1 MANLFHTTATA
12 RFHNM
17 PSHMLADVIGTLDAQ
32 IKALDAQ
39 IKALEAEKEAAR
51 MALKWRGVVK
61 AEGERFTV
69 SFVSSIRQTLDTAA
83 VKEAMGQGWFDDHSK
98 LAEVTS
104 LRVTMNKA
112 ALAAA

>member
-1 MANLFHTTATA
+1 MASLSNTTAAA

-17 PSHMLADVIGTLDAQ
+17 PAAMLADVIGT
-32 IKALDAQ
+32 LDAQ

-51 MALKWRGVVK
+51 MALKARGVAR

-69 SFVSSIRQTLDTAA
+69 SFVSSIRQTLDTTA
-83 VKEAMGQGWFDDHSK
+83 VKQAMGQDWFDDHSK

-104 LRVTMNKA
+104 LRVTANKA
-112 ALAAA
+112 ALALAA